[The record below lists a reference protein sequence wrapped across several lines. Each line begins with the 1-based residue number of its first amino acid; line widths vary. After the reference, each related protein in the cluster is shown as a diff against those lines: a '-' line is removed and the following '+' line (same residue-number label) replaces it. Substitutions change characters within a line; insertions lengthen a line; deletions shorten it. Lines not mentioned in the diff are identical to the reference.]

1 MKKVLF
7 LCTGNSCRSQM
18 AEGFAR
24 AAAAP
29 GIEIY
34 SAGVEAHGLNPR
46 AVAVM
51 AELGVDLRQQT
62 SKTLAEIPADEIDTL
77 ITLCGDAAERCPVFP
92 GVVTR
97 EHWPLA
103 DPARAEGSEEAIL
116 EAFRSVRNELEK
128 RVRDLLALAVSIRL
142 KSDV

>member
-1 MKKVLF
+1 LKNVLF

-24 AAAAP
+24 VAAPP

-34 SAGVEAHGLNPR
+34 SAGVETHGVNPR
-46 AVAVM
+46 AVAAM
-51 AELGVDLRQQT
+51 AEVGVDIRQQT
-62 SKTLAEIPADEIDTL
+62 SKTPDEIPVEEIDTV

-92 GVVTR
+92 AARSR

-103 DPARAEGSEEAIL
+103 DPARAEGTEEEIR
-116 EAFRSVRNELEK
+116 EVFRA
-128 RVRDLLALAVSIRL
+128 VRDELRDRIGVLFGSR
-142 KSDV
+142 

>member
-24 AAAAP
+24 TVAQP

-34 SAGVEAHGLNPR
+34 SAGVEAHGQNPR

-51 AELGVDLRQQT
+51 DEVGVDIRQQT
-62 SKTLAEIPADEIDTL
+62 SKTLAEVPVDEIGTV

-92 GVVTR
+92 GAPLR
-97 EHWPLA
+97 EHWALA
-103 DPARAEGSEEAIL
+103 DPARAEGSEAAIL
-116 EAFRSVRNELEK
+116 EAFRSVRDEIRE
-128 RVRDLLALAVSIRL
+128 RVRSLFGPR
-142 KSDV
+142 

>member
-34 SAGVEAHGLNPR
+34 SAGVEAHGLDPR
-46 AVAVM
+46 AVAIM
-51 AELGVDLRQQT
+51 AEVGVDIRRQT
-62 SKTLAEIPADEIDTL
+62 SKTLAEIPADEIDTV

-97 EHWPLA
+97 EHWALA
-103 DPARAEGSEEAIL
+103 DPAGAGGSEEAIL
-116 EAFRSVRNELEK
+116 GVFRSVRNELRK
-128 RVRDLLALAVSIRL
+128 RVRVLLAPGAAQRA
-142 KSDV
+142 